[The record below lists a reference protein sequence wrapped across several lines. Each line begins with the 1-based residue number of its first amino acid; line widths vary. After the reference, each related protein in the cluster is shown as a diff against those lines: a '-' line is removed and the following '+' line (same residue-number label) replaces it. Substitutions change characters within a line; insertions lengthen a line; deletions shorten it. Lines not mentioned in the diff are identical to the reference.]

1 MFHAMNQSPY
11 STPPVVEAETWKSQ
25 KKNTMDRR
33 KIAVA
38 AVFVSLTTL
47 FVYSAYPQVH
57 ARVKRFFWQGNQL
70 HNLGRMITSVI
81 FDNPEEFKPVFDLV
95 WHALDEF
102 TAFSNDDDETVRQAR
117 RTAKLHVAFYEDFK
131 FSTEGNATKAEEV
144 IQSIRFSSYKENNV
158 CYLKDGIPEDKF
170 DATVDEIEG
179 LTKMP
184 IAVKNS
190 IKNAKNATRGAVAL
204 QDLQF
209 TTKDGNM
216 VFGRVVVLPVNGTI
230 DVAIS
235 LHSLTYKLR
244 EKQNKPECA
253 VCFGMF
259 SETLNET
266 NDVDDKSDEDDDDPN
281 GDIFIQIRKDFLAF
295 FYKQAIEGFRK
306 QCDILLK
313 VMDNGQEEEL

>member
-1 MFHAMNQSPY
+1 MFHAVNQSPH
-11 STPPVVEAETWKSQ
+11 STPPVVEQRRESLK

-33 KIAVA
+33 RIAVA
-38 AVFVSLTTL
+38 AVFVSLTIL
-47 FVYSAYPQVH
+47 FVYSAYPQVY

-70 HNLGRMITSVI
+70 HNLGRMISSLI
-81 FDNPEEFKPVFDLV
+81 FDNPKEFKPVFDLV
-95 WHALDEF
+95 WHALAEF
-102 TAFSNDDDETVRQAR
+102 TADDETVRQAR
-117 RTAKLHVAFYEDFK
+117 RRAKLHVAIYEDFK

-144 IQSIRFSSYKENNV
+144 IQSIRFSSYKEKSV
-158 CYLKDGIPEDKF
+158 CYLKEGIPEDEF

-184 IAVKNS
+184 IALKNT
-190 IKNAKNATRGAVAL
+190 IKNAKNAKSGAVAL

-216 VFGRVVVLPVNGTI
+216 VFGRVVVLPANGTI

-235 LHSLTYKLR
+235 LHLLTYKLR

-253 VCFGMF
+253 VCFRMF
-259 SETLNET
+259 SEAVHET

-295 FYKQAIEGFRK
+295 FYKQAIEEFRK

-313 VMDNGQEEEL
+313 VMDNGQKEEL

>member
-1 MFHAMNQSPY
+1 MFHAVNQSPH
-11 STPPVVEAETWKSQ
+11 STPPVVEQRRESLK

-33 KIAVA
+33 RTAVA
-38 AVFVSLTTL
+38 AVFVSVTIL
-47 FVYSAYPQVH
+47 FVYSAYPQVYV
-57 ARVKRFFWQGNQL
+57 RVKRFFWQGNQL
-70 HNLGRMITSVI
+70 HNLGRMISSLI
-81 FDNPEEFKPVFDLV
+81 FDNPKEFKPVFDLV
-95 WHALDEF
+95 WHALAEF
-102 TAFSNDDDETVRQAR
+102 TADDETVRQAR
-117 RTAKLHVAFYEDFK
+117 RRAKLHVAIYEDFK

-158 CYLKDGIPEDKF
+158 CYLKEGIPEDEF
-170 DATVDEIEG
+170 DATVDELEG

-184 IAVKNS
+184 IALKNT
-190 IKNAKNATRGAVAL
+190 IKNAKNAKSEAVAL

-216 VFGRVVVLPVNGTI
+216 VFGRVVVLPENGTI

-235 LHSLTYKLR
+235 LHLLTYKLR

-253 VCFGMF
+253 VCFRMF
-259 SETLNET
+259 SEALNET
-266 NDVDDKSDEDDDDPN
+266 NDVDDKSDEDDDDAN

-306 QCDILLK
+306 QCDFLLK
-313 VMDNGQEEEL
+313 VMDNGQKEEL